1 MTSKKPRLAYID
13 LMKGLCIML
22 IVMHHTDASF
32 FDAVMPGLDNALQS
46 FRVPMYYFLS
56 GLFFKTY
63 SGFGQFLRRKVNNLL
78 IPFVFFH
85 LLGYAV
91 AFALYP
97 LLHPGASFNW
107 HGLIDPLSQRSWSYT
122 VALWFLISLFEVNI
136 IYYGLSCWLARW
148 RWRVP
153 VLIVIS
159 VVPLWLASRHIA
171 LPLMLDTAFVG
182 LPFFALGNA
191 VNRTGALQPDV
202 RDKWGFVVA
211 PLVAVAVFL
220 LAGHID
226 ILPQDL
232 PTWPQ
237 LYLVPMTA
245 ILALLWLCKNIPG
258 RVPVI
263 GYWGRYSLIVLGT
276 HDMLLTPLDHLFDG
290 LPWAATSLALLKW
303 GVTMAAML
311 VVIRLMVRFFPRF
324 TAQQP
329 LLKIS

>member
-1 MTSKKPRLAYID
+1 MKPRLAYID

-22 IVMHHTDASF
+22 IVMHHTDVAF
-32 FDAVMPGLDNALQS
+32 FDAVLPGLDNALQS

-63 SGFGQFLRRKVNNLL
+63 SGFVQFLRRKVNNLL
-78 IPFVFFH
+78 IPFLFFH
-85 LLGYAV
+85 LLGFAV
-91 AFALYP
+91 AALLFP
-97 LLHPGASFNW
+97 MLHPDGVFNW
-107 HGLIDPLSQRSWSYT
+107 HGLFAPLTQRSWSYT
-122 VALWFLISLFEVNI
+122 IALWFLISLFEVNV
-136 IYYGLSCWLARW
+136 IYYGLSSCIRRW
-148 RWRVP
+148 VWRLP
-153 VLIVIS
+153 VLIAIS
-159 VVPLWLASRHIA
+159 VLPLWLASKQIA

-191 VNRTGALQPDV
+191 VNKAGLLAQGKKHDR
-202 RDKWGFVVA
+202 WGFVVA
-211 PLVAVAVFL
+211 PVVAVVVFL

-237 LYLVPMTA
+237 LYLLPMVA
-245 ILALLWLCKNIPG
+245 ILALMWLCKNIPG

-276 HDMLLTPLDHLFDG
+276 HDIVLTLLDSLLDG

-303 GVTMAAML
+303 GITMVSML
-311 VVIRLMVRFFPRF
+311 VIIPLLVRFFPCF
-324 TAQQP
+324 TAQKP